1 MRTINIIEQDYQNYG
16 IVNKLSYEILPF
28 DDGTNGISEP
38 QEEIVISGNFPFNY
52 ILYNNDIEVV
62 NSIGYLTEEEF
73 SDWSVFELMDTKIEN
88 KIGLFVAQ
96 NNEFAKVYN
105 LEQSNEV
112 TEENSNIKPKIKFN
126 LIRYII
132 SIIKKLKR
140 KIKLLLWH

>member
-28 DDGTNGISEP
+28 D
-38 QEEIVISGNFPFNY
+38 EINFPFNY
-52 ILYNNDIEVV
+52 ILYNNNIEVV

-73 SDWSVFELMDTKIEN
+73 SDWSVFELMDSKIEN

>member
-28 DDGTNGISEP
+28 D
-38 QEEIVISGNFPFNY
+38 EINFPFNY

-62 NSIGYLTEEEF
+62 NSIDYLTEEEF
-73 SDWSVFELMDTKIEN
+73 NDWSVFELMDTKIEN